1 MRTISPRPILLFLMI
16 SALIHGGFFLTWQNQ
31 INSQNQPFYGNALNL
46 NISAAPTTPPPQA
59 PQPQAPQPQKAF
71 HSNPAKNRS
80 SQLKVP
86 DLPIQTAPAQALSTS
101 QLSPPHPKAV
111 SAKMGVIS
119 TQQKTQRLNTQPIT
133 APTTTTA
140 TTAKTTT
147 AAIAQSSTGRKPHY
161 PRRAIKKHQQGVVI
175 LRFTLRANGR
185 ATDIQ
190 IVKSSGHFLLDKTVL
205 KFVKTETFHP
215 TLANGIAVDS
225 KQQYRYQFELTQ

>member
-59 PQPQAPQPQKAF
+59 PQPQKAF

-80 SQLKVP
+80 NPLKVP

-111 SAKMGVIS
+111 SAKIGVIS
-119 TQQKTQRLNTQPIT
+119 TQQKTQRLNTQLIT
-133 APTTTTA
+133 APTTTTTTTTA

-147 AAIAQSSTGRKPHY
+147 AARAQSSTGRKPHY

-205 KFVKTETFHP
+205 KFVKKETFHP
-215 TLANGIAVDS
+215 MLANGIAVDS